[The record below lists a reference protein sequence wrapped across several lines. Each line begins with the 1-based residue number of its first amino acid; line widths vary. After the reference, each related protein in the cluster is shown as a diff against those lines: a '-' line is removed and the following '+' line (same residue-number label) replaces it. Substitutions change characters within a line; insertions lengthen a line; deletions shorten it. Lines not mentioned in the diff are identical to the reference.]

1 MHLTKLTTKTS
12 NKQFNWTAY
21 CEHAFTILK
30 TCLCNS
36 PVLVHPKFDRE
47 FLLQTDALDIGLG
60 AILSQLDDNG
70 VERPIA
76 YASKILSGR
85 EHKYCTTEKEAFAV
99 IFGIRTFQ
107 TYLLGRPFKVVFH
120 PDFYYQ

>member
-1 MHLTKLTTKTS
+1 MISVPVTKLTTKPS
-12 NKQFNWTAY
+12 NQQLNWSAD

-30 TCLCNS
+30 PCLCNS

-76 YASKILSGR
+76 YA
-85 EHKYCTTEKEAFAV
+85 
-99 IFGIRTFQ
+99 
-107 TYLLGRPFKVVFH
+107 
-120 PDFYYQ
+120 